1 MQNKSLVKYQVQR
14 FFANEVKSAL
24 EKGNAGENVENDL
37 HVSEI
42 KAIHAKCKYLYL
54 IHTIE
59 WLTDHDY
66 IVGAFDKKGE
76 WRDIV
81 T

>member
-1 MQNKSLVKYQVQR
+1 MEEIGIKVVEFVPAVCTDRHKSLVKYQVQR

-59 WLTDHDY
+59 
-66 IVGAFDKKGE
+66 
-76 WRDIV
+76 
-81 T
+81 